1 MDELI
6 THILSCFLGFFAIMN
21 PLANTAV
28 FVSLTSNINSKE
40 QNKIAFKSL
49 LITYIIVLIFSFLGN
64 VIFHLFGITIE
75 ALRIAGGILLFIIGY
90 QMLHGSNSKMH
101 SHNENSTENIA
112 ISPLAVPILAGPGT
126 LATAMNYA
134 VSADINKIIITVIA
148 FLFLCIL
155 TYICFIF
162 GQKIIN
168 IIGKGGL
175 TIITRLMGLIISVIG
190 VEMFISGIIAV
201 VRHSFSI

>member
-28 FVSLTSNINSKE
+28 FVSLTSNMNSKE

-49 LITYIIVLIFSFLGN
+49 VITYIIVLIFSFLGN

-90 QMLHGSNSKMH
+90 QMLHGSNSKIH
-101 SHNENSTENIA
+101 SHNETSTENIA

-201 VRHSFSI
+201 VKHSFNI

>member
-28 FVSLTSNINSKE
+28 FVSLTSNMNSKE

-49 LITYIIVLIFSFLGN
+49 VITYIIVLIFSFLGN

-201 VRHSFSI
+201 VKHSFNI

>member
-28 FVSLTSNINSKE
+28 FVSLTSNMNSKE

>member
-28 FVSLTSNINSKE
+28 FVSLTSNMNSKE

-101 SHNENSTENIA
+101 SHNETSTENIA

>member
-1 MDELI
+1 
-6 THILSCFLGFFAIMN
+6 
-21 PLANTAV
+21 
-28 FVSLTSNINSKE
+28 
-40 QNKIAFKSL
+40 
-49 LITYIIVLIFSFLGN
+49 
-64 VIFHLFGITIE
+64 
-75 ALRIAGGILLFIIGY
+75 
-90 QMLHGSNSKMH
+90 MLHGSNSKMH

>member
-28 FVSLTSNINSKE
+28 FVSLTSNMNSKE

-90 QMLHGSNSKMH
+90 QMLHGSNSKIH
-101 SHNENSTENIA
+101 SHNETSTENIA

-201 VRHSFSI
+201 VKHSFSI